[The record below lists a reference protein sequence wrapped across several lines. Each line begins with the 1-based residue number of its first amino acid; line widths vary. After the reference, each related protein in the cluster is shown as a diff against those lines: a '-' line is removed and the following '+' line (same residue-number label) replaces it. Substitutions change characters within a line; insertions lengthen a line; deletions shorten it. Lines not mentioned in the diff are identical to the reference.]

1 MREKYV
7 KQIVKTLRC
16 SKAKREDIKKQ
27 LTADIVAAQ
36 EQGESEEE
44 IMARMGTAKE
54 IASEFNASFTEEE
67 VRKYKKEKTLKTIA
81 IIVAVVVLLG
91 IGLYWI
97 VPKYT
102 SIEGSTVF
110 QEEQLIAQTQEVID
124 LLNAEDYEALQVMAT
139 EQLKPMLT
147 AEYLEPVKEQYFGND
162 WGAFKNLG
170 NPYIMQIKQMNVTN
184 AVVQVNASYENI
196 SVTYTL
202 LFDEEG
208 KLTGMYMK

>member
-7 KQIVKTLRC
+7 KQIVKALRC

-27 LTADIVAAQ
+27 LTADIVTAQ

-54 IASEFNASFTEEE
+54 IASEFNASFPEEE

-110 QEEQLIAQTQEVID
+110 REEQLIVQTQEVID
-124 LLNAEDYEALQVMAT
+124 LLNAEEYEALQAMAT

>member
-1 MREKYV
+1 
-7 KQIVKTLRC
+7 
-16 SKAKREDIKKQ
+16 
-27 LTADIVAAQ
+27 
-36 EQGESEEE
+36 
-44 IMARMGTAKE
+44 
-54 IASEFNASFTEEE
+54 
-67 VRKYKKEKTLKTIA
+67 
-81 IIVAVVVLLG
+81 
-91 IGLYWI
+91 
-97 VPKYT
+97 
-102 SIEGSTVF
+102 
-110 QEEQLIAQTQEVID
+110 
-124 LLNAEDYEALQVMAT
+124 MAT